1 MKRVGR
7 STFRKLYWLPLLGIV
22 IVMMMASLLSTV
34 GRGTTLRPVRP
45 FLLTSLSFVFWS
57 WLIGG
62 RWIAYYLVPLFV
74 STLTCPGCGE
84 QIDAVNVWN
93 CACGFRDCRERHI
106 LVKRCPKCGKGAGH
120 IDCPR
125 CSTTLLLW

>member
-7 STFRKLYWLPLLGIV
+7 SMFRTIYWFPLLGIV
-22 IVMMMASLLSTV
+22 IVMVMASMFSAAV
-34 GRGTTLRPVRP
+34 RGTILEPVGL
-45 FLLTSLSFVFWS
+45 FLLMSLSFVFWS

-93 CACGFRDCRERHI
+93 CNCGYHDHRERHI
-106 LVKRCPKCGKGAGH
+106 LVKRCPKCGKAAGH

-125 CSTTLLLW
+125 CSCTILLW